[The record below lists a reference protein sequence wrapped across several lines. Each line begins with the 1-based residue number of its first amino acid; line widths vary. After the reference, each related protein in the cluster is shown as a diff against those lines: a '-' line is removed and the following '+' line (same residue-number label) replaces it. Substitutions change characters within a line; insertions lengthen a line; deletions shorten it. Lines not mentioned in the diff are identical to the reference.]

1 MRKGMLILAL
11 VLGLSWTGL
20 AGRAA
25 GGDNAPPDIPGKEV
39 KDADPVLDAMRAELQ
54 RSWDKLSRAETAPLY
69 YLDYEI
75 TEETNYW
82 LAGVL
87 GGLETDSQSSERYLD
102 VDARVG
108 SPQLD
113 NTHEIKGRD
122 SWWSETSRRQ
132 KVRVPVEDDP
142 AALRAAL
149 WAQTDSA
156 YKAAQERFT
165 KVKTNRAVTAEEEDR
180 SPDFS
185 QEDKPERYYETR
197 RFPEL
202 DRDLWRARVRGL
214 SARFKDQAFIYDSAV
229 ALSVKAEN
237 RYFVSSEG
245 ARIKSGNVFIRLFYR
260 ISTRTTDGMDLYRFK
275 SYDANRLEDLPPDA
289 AVLRDMEKSI
299 AELKALKDAPLV
311 EPYAGPVILSNH
323 AAAVFFHEIFGH
335 RVEGQRQKKESEGQ
349 TFTKKLNDKV
359 VSDFIS
365 VYDDPTQERFRGT
378 FLRGFYKYDDEGVK
392 SRRVTLVENGIL
404 RNFLLNRMPIKGF
417 PRSNGHGRREPGR
430 ATVARMGNILVEA
443 SRSVPYARLRREL
456 IAEISRQQ
464 KPFGLVFEDVSGG
477 FTSTGRGLV
486 QAFKVQPLLVYKVY
500 ADGRPDEVVRGVDIV
515 GTPIAGFMKILAA
528 GDDPDI
534 FNGSCGAESGF
545 VPVSAV
551 SPSLLISEMEVE
563 KVSKSQA
570 KPPILPPPY
579 GDKP

>member
-1 MRKGMLILAL
+1 MLILAL

>member
-534 FNGSCGAESGF
+534 FNGSCGAES
-545 VPVSAV
+545 
-551 SPSLLISEMEVE
+551 
-563 KVSKSQA
+563 
-570 KPPILPPPY
+570 
-579 GDKP
+579 